1 MDKCKS
7 VEYAVSTLSGAGV
20 YAAIST
26 GIAYSKDYA
35 KDRAALGGAAVGAVV
50 GIFSRYAAGG
60 SDTDFE
66 HALESI
72 HDSLFAGINLC

>member
-7 VEYAVSTLSGAGV
+7 VEYAVSTLSG
-20 YAAIST
+20 AIST